1 MFVLHRAERTDTLAD
16 ALGDILLVPLD
27 DPLATEIV
35 AVPARGVE
43 RWLQQRLATRL
54 GAGPGGDGIAAN
66 IDFSSPAAVTDR
78 VVEQVLAADP
88 GYAADRASAWG
99 ANALV
104 WSVLAVLDELIT
116 HPALRMLARHIGVG
130 GADPGGSA
138 TPATGAADD
147 LRAGRR
153 YATARHIADL
163 FERYARQRP
172 GMLTGWARGDEGDG
186 AGGALPADM
195 AWQPLVWREVRA
207 RIGVPHPVE
216 ALDDVCARLRADADV
231 IDLPPRSAVFGPTR
245 LTESF
250 RRVAAAVSTHRDVH
264 LFIPHA
270 SPALWDVLAG
280 STHPADPRRAAHT
293 APALRNPL
301 LAGLS
306 HDIRELQINL
316 QPMVHA
322 DLHHEGAAS
331 TPTDTPTLLQ
341 RVQRGI
347 RDDTA
352 PRDRPAPAA
361 ADTSVEI
368 HACHGPERQVEVL
381 RDRLLHLFDAD
392 PTLAPRDVI
401 VMCPDV
407 ETFAPLI
414 RGSFGQSGLDHPAAR
429 LRVRLADRGLRHVN
443 PVLDVV
449 ATVVELAVG
458 RVTASEVADLLSRPP
473 VRYRFAM
480 SDDDLEWI
488 REWLSRSGIRWGIDD
503 TQRSRFELAG
513 FAQGTFDAGLDRIAL
528 GAVAEEDDGEW
539 LGTALPIEGL
549 ESTQI
554 DLAGRLMEF
563 VDRLGDLLTRLTGT
577 HPATVWA
584 QTLIGI
590 VDDLVDTATGDE
602 WQVAQT
608 VRMITEALG
617 SGDPTRPL
625 RLSDVRDLVALMIAG
640 RPTRANFRTGELT
653 VCTLVPMRSVPH
665 RVVVLLGI
673 DAESFPRALR
683 VDGDDVLGRVPLVGE
698 RNPRDED
705 RQLFLDAIMA
715 AEEHLLVCYTGADP
729 VSGTPVPPAVVV
741 SELADTLAAL
751 RATDADEVIIR
762 HTLHGF
768 DTRNFVPGAVAGI
781 AGPFGFDT
789 GLLDGAR
796 ALRGPQTP
804 AVRIAD
810 AVIAPATSPGAADP
824 GADPDTDIEL
834 TSLISFFTN
843 PIEGFVRQR
852 LGARMPDDE
861 TADEDGLDVTL
872 GGLAEW
878 AIGNR
883 LLHRTL
889 AGADLRDC
897 LMAELRRGTLPPA
910 EFGRRDLERISGQV
924 RAVGSTAAS
933 LRRDAG
939 ATRDFVLELPG
950 GRRLHGSVGDVFGTS
965 VVEATYSK
973 IRPKQRLALWIRL
986 LALTAAAQS
995 GAAAGPV
1002 PTAGIVVGRA
1012 PQRAPGVSSV
1022 HLRAPD
1028 DAMTLLAD
1036 LVEIRRLG
1044 LLEVLPLPLDAGEVY
1059 GSRLADGS
1067 SPSIALRA
1075 AAQRFDNMYGDT
1087 TDPYIRYVFGNDVT
1101 APVGFD
1107 AVTVATVTD
1116 ESPWATMGLQ
1126 VGEKLFGALAQRLW
1140 TPIVEHEVTPR

>member
-16 ALGDILLVPLD
+16 ALGDILLDPLD

-54 GAGPGGDGIAAN
+54 GAGPAGDGIAAN

-78 VVEQVLAADP
+78 VIDAVLAREP

-99 ANALV
+99 GSELV
-104 WSVLAVLDELIT
+104 WSVLAVLDDLIT

-130 GADPGGSA
+130 GTDPDGAGAAD
-138 TPATGAADD
+138 ADD

-172 GMLTGWARGDEGDG
+172 GMLAGWARGDEGDG
-186 AGGALPADM
+186 AGGVLPDDM
-195 AWQPLVWREVRA
+195 SWQPLLWREVRA
-207 RIGVPHPVE
+207 RTGVPHPVE
-216 ALDDVCARLRADADV
+216 ALDDVCAQLRADAHV
-231 IDLPPRSAVFGPTR
+231 IDLPSRSAVFGPTR
-245 LTESF
+245 LSESF
-250 RRVAAAVSTHRDVH
+250 RQVAAAVSTHRDVH
-264 LFIPHA
+264 LFTPHA
-270 SPALWDVLAG
+270 SPALWGRIGAATRLA
-280 STHPADPRRAAHT
+280 DRRRTAHT

-316 QPMVHA
+316 LPMVDR
-322 DLHHEGAAS
+322 DLHHVPAGE
-331 TPTDTPTLLQ
+331 DTPDGPRLL
-341 RVQRGI
+341 RHVQRGI
-347 RDDTA
+347 RDDVA
-352 PRDRPAPAA
+352 PREIATPPV

-392 PTLAPRDVI
+392 PTLQPRDVI

-414 RGSFGQSGLDHPAAR
+414 RGSFGRSGLDHPAAR

-449 ATVVELAVG
+449 ATVVELGVG

-473 VRYRFAM
+473 VRYHFAM
-480 SDDDLEWI
+480 SDDDLEWV

-503 TQRSRFELAG
+503 TQRARFELAG
-513 FAQGTFDAGLDRIAL
+513 FAQGTFGAGLDRIAL
-528 GAVAEEDDGEW
+528 GAVAEEDDGRW

-577 HPATVWA
+577 HPASVWA
-584 QTLIGI
+584 QTLIDI
-590 VDDLVDTATGDE
+590 VDDLTGTATGDE

-608 VRMITEALG
+608 IRMVTETLG
-617 SGDPTRPL
+617 AGEPARPL

-665 RVVVLLGI
+665 RVVVLLGV

-741 SELADTLAAL
+741 SELVDTLAVL
-751 RATDADEVIIR
+751 RGTDADEVIVR

-768 DTRNFVPGAVAGI
+768 DERNFVPGAIAGV

-810 AVIAPATSPGAADP
+810 AVIDP
-824 GADPDTDIEL
+824 GAPPDVAELADADSDIEL

-852 LGARMPDDE
+852 LGARMPDDD
-861 TADEDGLDVTL
+861 TADEDGLDVAL

-910 EFGRRDLERISGQV
+910 EFGRRELERISGQV

-933 LRRDAG
+933 LRPDDG

-965 VVEATYSK
+965 IVEATYSK
-973 IRPKQRLALWIRL
+973 IRAKQRLSLWIRL
-986 LALTAAAQS
+986 LALTAAVQS
-995 GAAAGPV
+995 GAGAGPV

-1012 PQRAPGVSSV
+1012 PQKAPGVSSV

-1028 DAMTLLAD
+1028 DATSLLAD

-1059 GSRLADGS
+1059 AGRLADGG

-1075 AAQRFDNMYGDT
+1075 AAQRFDGMYGDN
-1087 TDPYIRYVFGNDVT
+1087 TDPYLRFVYGNDVT
-1101 APVGFD
+1101 ATVGFD
-1107 AVTVATVTD
+1107 DVTAATVSD
-1116 ESPWATMGLQ
+1116 HSRWAGLGLA
-1126 VGEKLFGALAQRLW
+1126 VGEKLFGALAHRVW